1 MLSEVYLGL
10 GSNLGDRAAN
20 IARGLELLGQVSKH
34 MVASSIYET
43 DPKGFGSQPK
53 FLNAACRIWTGLD
66 PFQLMAALKDIEVA
80 VGQPRAFVN
89 APRSLDIDMLIY
101 GGAVLESPTL
111 AVPHPRM
118 HERAFVLVPLAEI
131 APQVRHPVLKQT
143 VRSLLM
149 HLSAPG
155 AAVRRL
161 PPNAVR

>member
-20 IARGLELLGQVSKH
+20 IARGVELLGRVSRH
-34 MVASSIYET
+34 MAVSSIYET
-43 DPKGFGSQPK
+43 DAQGFGSQPR
-53 FLNAACRIWTGLD
+53 FLNAACRMWTGLD
-66 PFQLMAALKDIEVA
+66 PFRLMAALKDIEMA

-89 APRSLDIDMLIY
+89 APRSLDIDVLIY
-101 GGAVLESPTL
+101 GGAVLESPALT
-111 AVPHPRM
+111 VPHPRM

-131 APQVRHPVLKQT
+131 APQARHPVLRQT

-155 AAVRRL
+155 AVVRRL
-161 PPNAVR
+161 PPNTVR